1 MSSTTRRAA
10 LCVCAAAVIGDAVGF
25 SVGTSALPQLR
36 RASTCAPLRAVATAD
51 GEEKDVTVS
60 LSRRQV
66 LNAGAMAL
74 ASAPLRAFALEEEEE
89 EGEEEASA
97 SNAFQSTERVLAPKG
112 DDPLDSDKF
121 RNRQDLRKFK
131 PWQPEGDISDLTVPV
146 KGKGVK
152 LGSLLGE
159 SATIVMN
166 IKLDDPETI
175 TQVPALKALV
185 AQYKANG
192 LRAILIPTD
201 QGDYEPDDS
210 ATVRIKMAQQ
220 FGVLSSTKGPVVVAD
235 KTDIVGK
242 FCLPLYKYLTTNAPN
257 PNDVS
262 RITLNYEKFLLD
274 ADGNIMRRYP
284 RQWAADRM
292 EKDVK
297 AVLNQEP
304 IPKQDP
310 RWLFAWEQ
318 ADKEATRSMYSFR
331 KHYNYYDQQEA
342 GKDWSGT
349 KAEYFNAGSNEPR
362 FKGATSG
369 KPLVISEGD

>member
-1 MSSTTRRAA
+1 M
-10 LCVCAAAVIGDAVGF
+10 
-25 SVGTSALPQLR
+25 
-36 RASTCAPLRAVATAD
+36 
-51 GEEKDVTVS
+51 
-60 LSRRQV
+60 
-66 LNAGAMAL
+66 
-74 ASAPLRAFALEEEEE
+74 
-89 EGEEEASA
+89 
-97 SNAFQSTERVLAPKG
+97 
-112 DDPLDSDKF
+112 
-121 RNRQDLRKFK
+121 
-131 PWQPEGDISDLTVPV
+131 
-146 KGKGVK
+146 
-152 LGSLLGE
+152 
-159 SATIVMN
+159 
-166 IKLDDPETI
+166 
-175 TQVPALKALV
+175 
-185 AQYKANG
+185 
-192 LRAILIPTD
+192 
-201 QGDYEPDDS
+201 
-210 ATVRIKMAQQ
+210 
-220 FGVLSSTKGPVVVAD
+220 
-235 KTDIVGK
+235 
-242 FCLPLYKYLTTNAPN
+242 
-257 PNDVS
+257 S